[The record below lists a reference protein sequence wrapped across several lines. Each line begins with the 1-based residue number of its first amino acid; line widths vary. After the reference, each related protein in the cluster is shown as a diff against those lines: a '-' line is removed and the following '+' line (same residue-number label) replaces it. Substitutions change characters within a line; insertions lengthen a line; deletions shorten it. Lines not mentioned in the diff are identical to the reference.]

1 MESKRI
7 GWIGTGIMGRSMCE
21 RLLQAG
27 YSVSVYNRTREKA
40 DSLLQQGAR
49 WAHSPIEVAQ
59 SSEIVFLMLG
69 YPEDVRKVVLG
80 EFQSGQSKT
89 SEIRTSEPKMPG
101 IIEVLQPG
109 SVLVDMTTSR
119 PALAVEIAEQCAQR
133 GVISLDAPV
142 TGGDVGAKA
151 GTLSIMVGGDQMV
164 AESLR
169 PFWNAMGQTVVYH
182 GKAGSGHHAK
192 MTNQTLIA
200 ANMCGVCE
208 ALLYAS
214 KAGLDL
220 EKVLQSCSPGAGGS
234 WALSNMGTRI
244 VAGDFAPGFYVEHLI
259 KDMGIILDEA
269 RRLGIAM
276 PGVALVNQLYIAL
289 EAQGHRRSGT
299 QALIFAFAQLSNVD
313 WPLLFGGTTGPKP
326 SDTAGG
332 KRKCFRH
339 NDL

>member
-1 MESKRI
+1 MRSKRI
-7 GWIGTGIMGRSMCE
+7 GWVGTGIMGRSMCE

-40 DSLLQQGAR
+40 ESLLKQGAR
-49 WAHSPIEVAQ
+49 WADSPMEVAQ

-69 YPEDVRKVVLG
+69 YPEDVRKVVFG
-80 EFQSGQSKT
+80 ELQSGQSKT
-89 SEIRTSEPKMPG
+89 SETRTPG

-109 SVLVDMTTSR
+109 SILIDMTTSR
-119 PALAVEIAEQCAQR
+119 PELAVEIAEQSAQR
-133 GVISLDAPV
+133 GIISLDAPV

-151 GTLSIMVGGDQMV
+151 GTLSIMIGGDEAV

-169 PFWNAMGQTVVYH
+169 PFWDAMGKTVVYH

-208 ALLYAS
+208 ALLYAW

-244 VAGDFAPGFYVEHLI
+244 VAGDFSPGFYVEHLI

-276 PGVALVNQLYIAL
+276 PGVALVNQLYIGL
-289 EAQGHRRSGT
+289 DAQGHRRSGT
-299 QALIFAFAQLSNVD
+299 QALIFALAQLSNVR
-313 WPLLFGGTTGPKP
+313 W
-326 SDTAGG
+326 S
-332 KRKCFRH
+332 
-339 NDL
+339 